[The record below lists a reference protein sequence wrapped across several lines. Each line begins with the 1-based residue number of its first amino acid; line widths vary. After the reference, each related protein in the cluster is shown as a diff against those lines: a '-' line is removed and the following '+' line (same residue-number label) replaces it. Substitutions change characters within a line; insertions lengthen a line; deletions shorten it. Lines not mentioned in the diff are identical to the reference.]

1 MMPRLPIDDVIPD
14 VRAALRA
21 FGRAV
26 LVAPPGAGKTTRVP
40 LALLDQIEGRILML
54 EPRRL
59 AARAAA
65 ERMAETLDEAVGD
78 TVGYRIRGEAKVG
91 RATRIEVVTE
101 GILTRMLQSDP
112 SLAGVGAVI
121 FDEFHERSLNADLG
135 LALCWEARGAL
146 RNDLVVLVMSATLDA
161 GPVAALLDDAPVVQ
175 SEGRAFAV
183 DTIWLD
189 APLAKAARFEASV
202 AALVERAVAE
212 TGAGVLVFLPG
223 EAEIRRVE
231 AALSGRLPEGCV
243 IRPLYGAMEMAAQRA
258 AIRAEAGGRK
268 VVLATSIAETSLT
281 IEDIRVVVDAGRARR
296 ARVDPGSGMSR
307 LVTERV
313 SRAEADQRRG
323 RAGRVAEGSCYRMW
337 TKGEEGALPAF
348 APAEIEVADLT
359 PLALELALWGAGHG
373 AGLAFLTPPNPG
385 VLGEARALLESLG
398 ALAEGRITAHGKA
411 LARLP
416 LHPRIGHMLV
426 RAGKA
431 AAPLA
436 ALLEE
441 RDPLPRGGSVEL
453 SLRLAAIADPGRFQ
467 RDHGIPPNRA
477 VIARIRTEA
486 KRLARMVEAREPLS
500 PAQMAALAYPDRVGL
515 RRPGDVPRFVL
526 SGGKGAVLDE
536 GDPLAGQRLIVVT
549 DTDGNLREAQV
560 RMATVLPEAEL
571 RALYGADIRWVKL
584 CEWSRR
590 ENRVMAREQER
601 FGALV
606 LDDRVWR
613 DADAQTVARAMLDG
627 VRQIG
632 LRPSLAAQRFIAR
645 VELVRGAQPDLPQ
658 MTEAALMDSL
668 ENWLLP
674 HIAGVRTAEDWK
686 RFDIVDALRAR
697 LDWGQMQRLDAAAP
711 AQFETP
717 LGRRVPV
724 DYSGEAPEIAVRL
737 QEMFGLTRHPLVGR
751 TPIRVTLLSPAGRP
765 VQTTTDLPAFWATS
779 YADVRKD
786 MRGRYPR
793 HPWPEDPT
801 AATPTLRAKPREK

>member
-1 MMPRLPIDDVIPD
+1 
-14 VRAALRA
+14 
-21 FGRAV
+21 
-26 LVAPPGAGKTTRVP
+26 
-40 LALLDQIEGRILML
+40 
-54 EPRRL
+54 
-59 AARAAA
+59 
-65 ERMAETLDEAVGD
+65 
-78 TVGYRIRGEAKVG
+78 
-91 RATRIEVVTE
+91 
-101 GILTRMLQSDP
+101 
-112 SLAGVGAVI
+112 
-121 FDEFHERSLNADLG
+121 
-135 LALCWEARGAL
+135 
-146 RNDLVVLVMSATLDA
+146 
-161 GPVAALLDDAPVVQ
+161 
-175 SEGRAFAV
+175 
-183 DTIWLD
+183 
-189 APLAKAARFEASV
+189 
-202 AALVERAVAE
+202 
-212 TGAGVLVFLPG
+212 
-223 EAEIRRVE
+223 
-231 AALSGRLPEGCV
+231 
-243 IRPLYGAMEMAAQRA
+243 
-258 AIRAEAGGRK
+258 
-268 VVLATSIAETSLT
+268 
-281 IEDIRVVVDAGRARR
+281 
-296 ARVDPGSGMSR
+296 
-307 LVTERV
+307 
-313 SRAEADQRRG
+313 
-323 RAGRVAEGSCYRMW
+323 
-337 TKGEEGALPAF
+337 
-348 APAEIEVADLT
+348 
-359 PLALELALWGAGHG
+359 
-373 AGLAFLTPPNPG
+373 
-385 VLGEARALLESLG
+385 
-398 ALAEGRITAHGKA
+398 
-411 LARLP
+411 
-416 LHPRIGHMLV
+416 
-426 RAGKA
+426 
-431 AAPLA
+431 
-436 ALLEE
+436 
-441 RDPLPRGGSVEL
+441 
-453 SLRLAAIADPGRFQ
+453 
-467 RDHGIPPNRA
+467 
-477 VIARIRTEA
+477 
-486 KRLARMVEAREPLS
+486 
-500 PAQMAALAYPDRVGL
+500 
-515 RRPGDVPRFVL
+515 L

-765 VQTTTDLPAFWATS
+765 VQTTTDLPTFWATS
-779 YADVRKD
+779 YGDVRKD